1 MNDEKTSAADRQA
14 IIKAISEA
22 VSKDQFWGARLE
34 AAASLNGLKDAKD
47 ALLAATKDPNARVR
61 ARAVTSLA
69 ATKDAA
75 LADTYQQLLSDQS
88 YAVIRAAAVALGQ
101 TRSAGAYDSLVK
113 LIDAPSWRDTIRASA
128 LSGLAALGDQRALA
142 LGLKYSVAGNRP
154 AVRASALAVLG
165 SAGKDDPRVFPILST
180 LLSEAA
186 EKRNFSLFAGAAEA
200 LVSLGD
206 ERGLALFQELS
217 KKPGT
222 STQMVAA
229 ISGFESRLRAK
240 LAPAKPA
247 S

>member
-1 MNDEKTSAADRQA
+1 
-14 IIKAISEA
+14 
-22 VSKDQFWGARLE
+22 
-34 AAASLNGLKDAKD
+34 
-47 ALLAATKDPNARVR
+47 
-61 ARAVTSLA
+61 
-69 ATKDAA
+69 
-75 LADTYQQLLSDQS
+75 
-88 YAVIRAAAVALGQ
+88 
-101 TRSAGAYDSLVK
+101 
-113 LIDAPSWRDTIRASA
+113 
-128 LSGLAALGDQRALA
+128 LAALGDKRALD
-142 LGLKYSVAGNRP
+142 LGLKYYVAGNRP

-165 SAGKDDPRVFPILST
+165 SAGKDDLRVFPILST
-180 LLSEAA
+180 ILNEAA

-240 LAPAKPA
+240 LAPPKPA